1 MLKTMRKNVKQL
13 APTLWIVIIA
23 FIITIFAVWGGGI
36 GSGKGKAAN
45 TLISVGKEKISANF
59 YYESLRQRLEAMKRE
74 FKELNRNLIQQ
85 LNIPQQ
91 VLEQIVQQTLL
102 LQTAKDMNL
111 NASAEEIREKI
122 ISYPVFQKDGN
133 FVGFEEYKKILDWS
147 RTPVSEFEEGLRK
160 EVLINKLIKVLTA
173 GITLTPEELW
183 EGYKNEKET
192 ARLEYVVVEADKIE
206 IKEAPPHSEIQ
217 AYFEKNKEDYKIPE
231 KREGTLVF
239 LKIEDIK
246 GEIELADSEIE
257 KYYKDNLSQFKEPEK
272 TRISR
277 IYLPYEDKEK
287 ELVLAEAKNILDRI
301 KSGDDFGELAIK
313 HSKDEK
319 ALESGDW
326 GLYDWKSLSTAE
338 QEEIKKLPKGEI
350 TEILELEEGV
360 SIIKMTEKEPEITKS
375 LEEVKIRIKSILE
388 DQNARQIAD
397 ERISRL
403 EKRARKEKS
412 LEEAAQKTGFEV
424 RKTGLL
430 KEREAFEDIDTSGSI
445 SQTLFTLEEKEIS
458 SPINTFQGVGIAQ
471 LEKIESPRQ
480 ANLEE
485 VKDEV
490 EENFTSVK
498 KKEKA
503 LEKIKKIKAELSR
516 SSLEA
521 SAEKYDSEYK
531 TVNEHKR
538 GQYLGIIGENQE
550 IDKLAFSLSL
560 NEVSEPVKFENGYLL
575 VRILDRKEVTQDD
588 FEKDKD
594 EERENLLEVKRNKF
608 FQSYILKIRE
618 EHEVKIKYD
627 LFLQINSDVLSR
639 FAGEE

>member
-1 MLKTMRKNVKQL
+1 MRKNVKQL

-36 GSGKGKAAN
+36 GSGEGRASN
-45 TLISVGKEKISANF
+45 TIITIGKEKISANY

-111 NASAEEIREKI
+111 DASAEEIREKI
-122 ISYPVFQKDGN
+122 LSYPAFQRNGQ
-133 FVGFEEYKKILDWS
+133 FVGFEEYKKILDWNRIPLS
-147 RTPVSEFEEGLRK
+147 QFEESLRK
-160 EVLINKLIKVLTA
+160 EILINKLIQVLTA
-173 GITLTPEELW
+173 GITLTSEELW
-183 EGYKNEKET
+183 ENYKKEKET
-192 ARLEYVVVEADKIE
+192 AQLEYVVVEADKIE
-206 IKEAPPHSEIQ
+206 LKEAPPQSEIQ
-217 AYFEKNKEDYKIPE
+217 AYFDKNKEDYKIPE
-231 KREGTLVF
+231 KREGALVF

-257 KYYKDNLSQFKEPEK
+257 NYYKDNLSQFKEPEK

-301 KSGDDFGELAIK
+301 KSGDDFGELAMS

-319 ALESGDW
+319 AEESGDW
-326 GLYDWKSLSTAE
+326 GLYDWKRLSTEE
-338 QEEIKKLPKGEI
+338 QEEIKKIDKGEI
-350 TEILELEEGV
+350 TEILELEDGV

-375 LEEVKIRIKSILE
+375 LEEVRMRIKSILE

-430 KEREAFEDIDTSGSI
+430 KESEAFEDIDTSGSI
-445 SQTLFTLEEKEIS
+445 SQTLFGLKEKEIS
-458 SPINTFQGVGIAQ
+458 SPINTFQGIGIVE

-480 ANLEE
+480 ADLEE
-485 VKDEV
+485 VKDLV
-490 EENFTSVK
+490 EENFSSEK

-503 LEKIKKIKAELSR
+503 LEKINKIKAELQR

-521 SAEKYDSEYK
+521 LAEKYDSEYK

-538 GQYLGIIGENQE
+538 GQYLGVIGENQE

-560 NEVSEPVKFENGYLL
+560 NEVSEPVKFENGYSL
-575 VRILDRKEVTQDD
+575 VRILDRKEVTQED
-588 FEKDKD
+588 FEKDKE
-594 EERENLLEVKRNKF
+594 EERENLLEAKRNKF
-608 FQSYILKIRE
+608 FQSYMLKIRE
-618 EHEVKIKYD
+618 EREVKIKYD
-627 LFLQINSDVLSR
+627 LFLQINTDVLSR